1 MKWIES
7 LTGNYSSSA
16 RVVDGTLIISLPQAL
31 TPVVWR
37 MELGHVR
44 SSALEVRQQEN
55 GVFMLVLKTPRGDV
69 NDIAPFDS
77 RGRAV
82 QALMAVSRAME
93 QAHGQIVPPAANN
106 IANSAGI
113 TNLPAIRPATRP
125 ASKGRF
131 ATGIIG
137 TVLLLGLIALFL
149 NMGSR
154 NHSSMAN
161 GHGTDTANHS
171 AAAPQTGVPLSAD
184 DFLNNR

>member
-106 IANSAGI
+106 IANGAGI

-171 AAAPQTGVPLSAD
+171 AEAPQTGVPLSAD

>member
-31 TPVVWR
+31 TPIVWR

-44 SSALEVRQQEN
+44 SSALEVRQLEN
-55 GVFMLVLKTPRGDV
+55 NTFMLVLKTPRGDV
-69 NDIAPFDS
+69 NNIAPFDS

-93 QAHGQIVPPAANN
+93 QAHGQITPPAANN
-106 IANSAGI
+106 TASSAGV
-113 TNLPAIRPATRP
+113 TNLPAIRPTARP
-125 ASKGRF
+125 ATKGRF
-131 ATGIIG
+131 ATSIVA
-137 TVLLLGLIALFL
+137 TVLLLGLVAVFL

-154 NHSSMAN
+154 NNSAMTN
-161 GHGTDTANHS
+161 GHESAAASHS